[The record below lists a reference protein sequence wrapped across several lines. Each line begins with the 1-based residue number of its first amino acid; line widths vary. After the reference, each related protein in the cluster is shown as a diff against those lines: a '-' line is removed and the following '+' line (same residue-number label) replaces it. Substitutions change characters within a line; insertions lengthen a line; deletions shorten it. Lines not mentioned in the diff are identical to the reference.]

1 MVLRIHRNSENRIFK
16 VYLLAMFALMIVRYL
31 MKVDVPAVAFLV
43 VSMLPIWWGT
53 PSEQL
58 AFAASCIP
66 LSVAFQYK
74 YALLILSVAILV
86 KNHGRV
92 KWSGVLPII
101 ILMMAW
107 ELWHAL
113 YGRFSYVEY
122 LRGFAELLL
131 LGLVTSINLHDVDHK
146 LVLRSLSISV
156 VGVCAIMLIMQ
167 LQQFDYDIVA
177 VFVRSARVFRFGQS
191 NMEEGVFSLNF
202 NANNLGFICNL
213 STCGGLLLLIRKEHH
228 WPDIVLMVSSVIFAF
243 MTLSR
248 SAIVCMAMIF
258 VGYLLFTRG
267 NVIKKFIGGIG
278 GVVIVIL
285 VVIVI
290 ELTLPSVFDNLTER
304 FQREDV
310 WNGRGGLLKYYNEFL
325 FSSPMYFLFG
335 IGMQQIFEKV
345 APYSPVAGVPHMG
358 LQEVWVAW
366 GLVGLAL
373 FLIMLWRLIKV
384 SKRYAQGKRQI
395 YQFMPLALTLVFT
408 MSGQFLTSSRALL
421 ALSISYI
428 CLCVKRSLP
437 EDEGNTDGKED
448 TACEETAE
456 EL

>member
-66 LSVAFQYK
+66 LSVVFQYK

-86 KNHGRV
+86 KNRGRV

-122 LRGFAELLL
+122 LRGFPELLL
-131 LGLVTSINLHDVDHK
+131 LGLVTSINLHDVDYK
-146 LVLRSLSISV
+146 LVIRSLSISV
-156 VGVCAIMLIMQ
+156 VGICMIMLIMQ
-167 LQQFDYDIVA
+167 LQQFDYDLVA
-177 VFVRSARVFRFGQS
+177 VFIRSAKNFRFGES
-191 NMEEGVFSLNF
+191 NMDSGVFALNF

-213 STCGGLLLLIRKEHH
+213 ATCGGLLLIIRKEHH
-228 WPDIVLMVSSVIFAF
+228 WMDIVLMVCSAAF
-243 MTLSR
+243 DLMTLSR
-248 SAIVCMAMIF
+248 AAIVCMAMIF

-267 NVIKKFIGGIG
+267 NVIKKFISGIG
-278 GVVIVIL
+278 GIVLVLL

-304 FQREDV
+304 FQRVDV
-310 WNGRGGLLKYYNEFL
+310 WNGRGGLLKYYNEYL
-325 FSSPMYFLFG
+325 FSSPLYFLFG
-335 IGMQQIFEKV
+335 IGMQQIYEKV
-345 APYSPVAGVPHMG
+345 APYSPVADVPHMG

-373 FLIMLWRLIKV
+373 FLIMLWRLITV

-421 ALSISYI
+421 ALTVSYI
-428 CLCVKRSLP
+428 CLCVERPAP
-437 EDEGNTDGKED
+437 ESEEDTDSCGNTDGEENAED
-448 TACEETAE
+448 
-456 EL
+456 L